1 MFNRLEAGTQAPSR
15 INREHSNKGRTL
27 TGTATH
33 NPGIEWERGH
43 AADEGVDATTHQ
55 LRQMHLEQPLKRGR
69 GGWAK
74 SLNPAIGSSLNKLEA
89 EYA

>member
-1 MFNRLEAGTQAPSR
+1 M
-15 INREHSNKGRTL
+15 
-27 TGTATH
+27 H

-69 GGWAK
+69 AGWAK
-74 SLNPAIGSSLNKLEA
+74 KRGGQDPSAEERTCSSVKGSLQTQG
-89 EYA
+89 

>member
-1 MFNRLEAGTQAPSR
+1 MRAHKLPSR
-15 INREHSNKGRTL
+15 IDREHSNKARTL

-43 AADEGVDATTHQ
+43 PADEGVDAATHQ

-69 GGWAK
+69 AGWAK
-74 SLNPAIGSSLNKLEA
+74 QIGIQPFGSSLKTLEA
-89 EYA
+89 GYA